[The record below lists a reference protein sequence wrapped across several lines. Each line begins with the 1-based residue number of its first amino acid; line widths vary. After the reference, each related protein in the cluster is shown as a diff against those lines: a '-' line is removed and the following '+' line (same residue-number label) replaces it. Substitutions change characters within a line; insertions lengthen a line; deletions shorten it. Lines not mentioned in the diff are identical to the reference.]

1 MSQKRQKENP
11 RKIEFMRKYNREKLV
26 KGNSGKDGHSSILYS
41 EDNIQRLW
49 SIQDKEWN

>member
-26 KGNSGKDGHSSILYS
+26 KGNSGKDEAFPFFHSVF
-41 EDNIQRLW
+41 
-49 SIQDKEWN
+49 